1 MPLVFLAF
9 GVCGGAPRPGWAD
22 SGGPGEGTGVRASGV
37 QGGTSPG
44 WRTWLRIALLLVLGI
59 GVLGQ
64 VTRAGTALWARM
76 TTPAGGAQ
84 WIWAERSRTDVSPAA
99 FYAVRDFDLNEPPAR
114 ARLLILADPE
124 YVLTLNGR
132 RIGSGRYPPGGPVRL
147 DTYEV
152 GPLLLPGGNRLL
164 VELRSDRGAG
174 GFLAVLQ
181 DGDGSTLVRTDSDW
195 RIVPRH
201 RFGLVRGLLPLE
213 RKGGLD
219 GTPAF
224 SWGAPPTG
232 RWGRPEAGPRLPLQS
247 EVIQGPAIPAATV
260 SFPVLPQLA
269 STSVR
274 HVVLFDWGREM
285 TGNLVLLMPAGDG
298 GAGGD
303 GLRPAILFTGTQIPD
318 PLSDVPAGTVLVMR
332 GRRSWMDAEAR
343 RFRYAMVILESPLGA
358 RAQEAGAIAARVL
371 PVDPKKAAGRIAYGA
386 VTPLEGVFGLNPP
399 PLRPPVQ
406 DEIWRKLQ
414 SVARGGARKKP

>member
-1 MPLVFLAF
+1 M
-9 GVCGGAPRPGWAD
+9 
-22 SGGPGEGTGVRASGV
+22 RASGEL
-37 QGGTSPG
+37 GGTPPT
-44 WRTWLRIALLLVLGI
+44 WRTWLRISLLLVLAV

-64 VTRAGTALWARM
+64 ITRAGTALWARM
-76 TTPAGGAQ
+76 TTPTGGAQ
-84 WIWAERSRTDVSPAA
+84 WIWAERGRTDVTPAA
-99 FYAVRDFDLNEPPAR
+99 FYAVRDFDLDEPPAK

-124 YVLTLNGR
+124 YVVTLNGR
-132 RIGSGRYPPGGPVRL
+132 RLGSGRYPPGGPVRL
-147 DTYEV
+147 DTYDV
-152 GPLLLPGGNRLL
+152 GGLLLPGGNRIL

-174 GFLAVLQ
+174 GLLAVLQ
-181 DGDGSTLVRTDSDW
+181 DGDGSTLVRTGPDW

-232 RWGRPEAGPRLPLQS
+232 RWGRPEAGPVLPLLS
-247 EVIQGPAIPAATV
+247 EVIQGPAIPAAAVT
-260 SFPVLPQLA
+260 FPVLPQLA
-269 STSVR
+269 ATATR
-274 HVVLFDWGREM
+274 HVVLFDWGREV
-285 TGNLVLLMPAGDG
+285 TGNLVLLMPAGE
-298 GAGGD
+298 
-303 GLRPAILFTGTQIPD
+303 GLRPAILFTGTRIPD
-318 PLSDVPAGTVLVMR
+318 PLRDVPAGTVLVMT

-371 PVDPKKAAGRIAYGA
+371 PVDPRKAAGRIAYGA
-386 VTPLEGVFGLNPP
+386 VTPLEGVFGLEPP

-414 SVARGGARKKP
+414 SVARVGGRKKL